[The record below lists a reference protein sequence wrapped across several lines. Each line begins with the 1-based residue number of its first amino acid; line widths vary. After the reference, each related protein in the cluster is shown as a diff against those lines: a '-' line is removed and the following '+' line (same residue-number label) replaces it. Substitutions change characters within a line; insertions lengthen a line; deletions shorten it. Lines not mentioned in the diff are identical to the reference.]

1 MLCELCKQNEATV
14 YITKI
19 INGNKQEMRIC
30 EKCAKENEGIN
41 ITGDMNFI
49 TPFSFQNILSGLMDY
64 INQSQP
70 SETKPIE
77 PNCKKCGTTY
87 SEFKKTG
94 VFGCSDCYKYFN
106 LTITPVI
113 KRVQGSN
120 EHIGKI
126 PLKSGKDLMERKRL
140 SQLKDDLQKA
150 ISTEEYEKAAQ
161 IRDLIRQLQNIEKPE
176 QS

>member
-41 ITGDMNFI
+41 ITGDVNFI

-64 INQSQP
+64 ISQAQST
-70 SETKPIE
+70 ETKTLE

-87 SEFKKTG
+87 NEFKKTG
-94 VFGCSDCYKYFN
+94 VFGCSECYKYFN
-106 LTITPVI
+106 STLTPLI
-113 KRVQGSN
+113 KRVQGSSEN
-120 EHIGKI
+120 VGKI
-126 PLKSGKDLMERKRL
+126 PQKSGKDLMERKRL
-140 SQLKDDLQKA
+140 IQLKDELQKA
-150 ISTEEYEKAAQ
+150 IATEEYEKAAK
-161 IRDLIRQLQNIEKPE
+161 IRDSIRELQNNEK
-176 QS
+176 